1 MDFTGKG
8 IVFKEQPV
16 SFLDTHK
23 GFLPHFVHVK
33 IIVTD
38 ADPSFIRKTVQVFNQ
53 GFRQILVPG
62 VVLYF
67 ETQAAGRRF
76 GKVSKGAGSQIGKES
91 AANDKITDLK
101 ASVKVCVIGKNLE
114 KP

>member
-76 GKVSKGAGSQIGKES
+76 GKVSKGGWFPNWQGK
-91 AANDKITDLK
+91 
-101 ASVKVCVIGKNLE
+101 CRQ
-114 KP
+114 